1 MREECYSIVKAGHG
15 GMARVANFCPTE
27 KLNGSAHRSPW
38 APNEPSSH
46 VAFRAAPG
54 EQAACLPYLEENN
67 SLRFKLP
74 CTQPVELVRHWQRGA

>member
-1 MREECYSIVKAGHG
+1 
-15 GMARVANFCPTE
+15 MARVANFCPTE

-38 APNEPSSH
+38 APNEPSH
-46 VAFRAAPG
+46 VALRAAPG

-74 CTQPVELVRHWQRGA
+74 CTQPVELLRHWQRGA